1 MNSDKIYVIP
11 DIHGRDFWHDIKKIE
26 DYEKIIFLGDYV
38 DPLLMMVI
46 FNIIHCVYNC
56 KTSCKF

>member
-38 DPLLMMVI
+38 DPYPHKKI
-46 FNIIHCVYNC
+46 PKYY
-56 KTSCKF
+56 K